1 MWSTLYKLSN
11 FNTDETEQLQ
21 TKKEGLL
28 VRACL
33 IFIDYRPIITI
44 GTCFDVAK
52 STVYCTKGL
61 HFVEITIQIDII

>member
-1 MWSTLYKLSN
+1 MWSTLYKLCN
-11 FNTDETEQLQ
+11 INTDETEQLQ

-33 IFIDYRPIITI
+33 IFYIPSITI